1 MSIGRRSRRQVD
13 KSRPEVFKR
22 DSYLCVADGLFEA
35 VRWPCVG
42 GLTVQHRRTKG
53 MGGSAL
59 GDAPEALVTMC
70 SGHNVLQTADA
81 DFAKRCVELGW
92 AVPRWVADRHKLSRI
107 PVKYCDGWFL
117 LTDVDRVPI
126 SENTAQA
133 IFEDVYGDLLD

>member
-1 MSIGRRSRRQVD
+1 VSIGRRSKAQVAV
-13 KSRPEVFKR
+13 SRPIVYKR
-22 DSYLCVADGLFEA
+22 DGRCCVVDGLFEA
-35 VRWPCVG
+35 VRWPCAG
-42 GLTVQHRRTKG
+42 GLTVQHRRGKG

-59 GDAPEALVTMC
+59 GDDPKSLVVMC
-70 SGHNVLQTADA
+70 GFHNVLQTADA

-92 AVPRWVADRHKLSRI
+92 AVPRWVADQHKLSRI

-133 IFEDVYGDLLD
+133 ILEDVYGDLLD